1 MRPLLTTS
9 MLVAALLVAV
19 PAAADEVIFLNGDRL
34 TGKIVSAAGGKLV
47 IKTEAA
53 GEVTID
59 LPKVKTFSTD
69 EPVRVRVGEKTQVD
83 TKVTAGPTGQVQ
95 AQLPGALAEPLPI
108 AEITAINPPLP
119 AWKGAFALNGL
130 FTTGNSVTEQIGF
143 TFDLSKRWPDDRLSF
158 HAEYSFG
165 RQEDPNTGVTSTSVD
180 YGQAWARYQHY
191 FTEKFYGYGLIKFER
206 DGVAGLNYRFSPSA
220 GPGYQWFEGPTF
232 NLFTEAPAPP
242 TCTRT
247 TRTRGPM
254 SSGLPGSRTAWTGR
268 RGRRSSFT
276 TPSNTC
282 RASRTSRATTC

>member
-1 MRPLLTTS
+1 
-9 MLVAALLVAV
+9 V
-19 PAAADEVIFLNGDRL
+19 E
-34 TGKIVSAAGGKLV
+34 
-47 IKTEAA
+47 
-53 GEVTID
+53 
-59 LPKVKTFSTD
+59 
-69 EPVRVRVGEKTQVD
+69 
-83 TKVTAGPTGQVQ
+83 
-95 AQLPGALAEPLPI
+95 
-108 AEITAINPPLP
+108 
-119 AWKGAFALNGL
+119 GAFALNGL

-282 RASRTSRATTC
+282 RACRTSRATTC